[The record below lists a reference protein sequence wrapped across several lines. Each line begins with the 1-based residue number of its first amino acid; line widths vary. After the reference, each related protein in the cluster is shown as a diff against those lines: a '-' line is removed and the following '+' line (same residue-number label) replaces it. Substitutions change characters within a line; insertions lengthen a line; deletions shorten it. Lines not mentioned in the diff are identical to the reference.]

1 MLERSDWEDCS
12 SPCRTAVSSASMW
25 LVEESIALADS
36 EEVFD
41 PPLVVPS
48 DCGNVETWVV
58 EGEIGVVEGE
68 TVVVEGD
75 IDSLMGEID
84 SLMGEI
90 DSLVG
95 DIDSLMG
102 DIDSL
107 MGEIDSFIG
116 DIDSL
121 VGSLESG
128 DIPSIALSSFRS
140 AVFRC
145 VPLTGESSELSERKS
160 VDTTDMRDDRRMRGG
175 DGSESNWAK

>member
-1 MLERSDWEDCS
+1 M
-12 SPCRTAVSSASMW
+12 
-25 LVEESIALADS
+25 EESITLADS

-48 DCGNVETWVV
+48 DCGNVKTWVV
-58 EGEIGVVEGE
+58 EGGIGVVEG
-68 TVVVEGD
+68 G

-90 DSLVG
+90 DSLMG
-95 DIDSLMG
+95 EIDSLMG

-107 MGEIDSFIG
+107 MGEIDSLMGDIDSLMGEIDSLMGDIDALIGDSDSLMG

-160 VDTTDMRDDRRMRGG
+160 IDTTDMRDDRRMRGG

>member
-1 MLERSDWEDCS
+1 M
-12 SPCRTAVSSASMW
+12 
-25 LVEESIALADS
+25 EESITLADS

-58 EGEIGVVEGE
+58 EGGIGVVEG
-68 TVVVEGD
+68 GID
-75 IDSLMGEID
+75 SLMGGIDSLMGEID

-90 DSLVG
+90 DSLMG
-95 DIDSLMG
+95 EIDSLMG

-107 MGEIDSFIG
+107 MGEIDSLMGDIDALIG
-116 DIDSL
+116 DSDSL

-160 VDTTDMRDDRRMRGG
+160 IDTTDMRDDRRMRGG